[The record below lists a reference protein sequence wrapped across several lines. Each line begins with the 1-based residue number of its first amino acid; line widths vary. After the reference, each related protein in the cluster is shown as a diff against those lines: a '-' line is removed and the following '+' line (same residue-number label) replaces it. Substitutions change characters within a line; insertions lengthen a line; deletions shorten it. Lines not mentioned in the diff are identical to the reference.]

1 MPGFLIPQTSA
12 SPLTITDVFVV
23 NSEAAMLALSSAQT
37 GDVAIR
43 TDINKTFILS
53 DYNYGTLSSW
63 KEVLA
68 PLDAVSSVDGQTG
81 SVSLSNTYQ
90 AKDGDLTAL
99 AALSGTGF
107 VKRTGA
113 DTYTLDTNTYLTAN
127 QTITVSGDLSGSG
140 TTSLNL
146 TLGNSGVA
154 ANTYG
159 SSTAIPVITVD
170 AKGRITSAS
179 TSTVQGLPSQTGNS
193 GKYLTTDGT
202 NASWATINLSAYAL
216 TSGTLSQFASTTSSQ
231 LAGVISD
238 ETGSGSL
245 VFATSPTISTP
256 IILSPEERC
265 NIVAS
270 AATGTIGIDVLTSTV
285 WYYSS
290 NASANHTINIRGN
303 SGTTLN
309 SILSTGDSI
318 TVVWLINNGTTAYY
332 PTTIQIDGS
341 SITPNWI
348 NGSAPPTAAQANQ
361 TAGLDAFTFTIIKTA
376 ATPTYRVLGAWS
388 QYR

>member
-12 SPLTITDVFVV
+12 SPLTITDVYVV
-23 NSEAAMLALSSAQT
+23 ASEAAMLALSAAQI

-43 TDINKTFILS
+43 TDLNKTFILS
-53 DYNYGTLSSW
+53 VSDPTTLSNW
-63 KEVLA
+63 KEILA
-68 PLDAVSSVDGQTG
+68 PLDAVTSVDGQTG

-107 VKRTGA
+107 VKRTGT

-170 AKGRITSAS
+170 AKGRLTSVT
-179 TSTVQGLPSQTGNS
+179 TSSVEGLPSQSGNS
-193 GKYLTTDGT
+193 GKYLTTNGT
-202 NASWATINLSAYAL
+202 TASWGVINLSSYAL
-216 TSGTLSQFASTTSSQ
+216 TSGNLSQFSSTTSSQ

-245 VFATSPTISTP
+245 VFSNAPTISSPT
-256 IILSPEERC
+256 LLGPEERC
-265 NIVAS
+265 NVVAS
-270 AATGTIGIDVLTSTV
+270 PATGTINIDALTSTV
-285 WYYSS
+285 WYYTSD
-290 NASANHTINIRGN
+290 ASANHTINIRGN
-303 SGTTLN
+303 SGSTLN
-309 SILSTGDSI
+309 SILATGDSI
-318 TVVWLINNGTTAYY
+318 TVVWMINNGTTAFY
-332 PTTIQIDGS
+332 PTTIQIDTAA
-341 SITPNWI
+341 ITPNWL
-348 NGSAPPTAAQANQ
+348 NGSRPPAASQANQ
-361 TAGLDAFTFTIIKTA
+361 TAGLDVFTFTIIKTT